1 MLYRLYMRRARVTY
15 KGAFHQCMNR
25 GYDGKPIFKDIK
37 EKEIFLELLAKNANL
52 TKIKI
57 LAYCLMDNHY
67 HLVLENSSD

>member
-1 MLYRLYMRRARVTY
+1 
-15 KGAFHQCMNR
+15 MNR